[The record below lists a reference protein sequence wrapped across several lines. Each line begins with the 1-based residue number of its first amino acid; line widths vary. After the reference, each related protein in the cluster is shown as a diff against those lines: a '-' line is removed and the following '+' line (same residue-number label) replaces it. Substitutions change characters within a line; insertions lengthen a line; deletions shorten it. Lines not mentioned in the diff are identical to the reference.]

1 MSDIPFFISLN
12 FCPPLLQELVH
23 DQQMRTQMKDRLKK
37 SQQATTSNPVP
48 LLPGDR
54 VLCRQTQYKSTTG
67 HGKFQCSGGELQEFT
82 VVSMSGGLAKLQDAV
97 GHTRLVHESLL
108 KVLPRVQPPTDEP
121 ECLPSPAA
129 KNNLLQC
136 RRWAS
141 STYSQLSQTERAC
154 SDLTPW
160 GVNMWQAWRLI

>member
-67 HGKFQCSGGELQEFT
+67 HGKFQEFT

-97 GHTRLVHESLL
+97 GHTTLDLCKNRCSKCFRECSRQQMSQSVCLHLQQ
-108 KVLPRVQPPTDEP
+108 KTTCCNADAGPVLPT
-121 ECLPSPAA
+121 
-129 KNNLLQC
+129 
-136 RRWAS
+136 AS
-141 STYSQLSQTERAC
+141 SATRSVLVQILRHGASTCGRRGASY
-154 SDLTPW
+154 DH
-160 GVNMWQAWRLI
+160 

>member
-54 VLCRQTQYKSTTG
+54 VLCRQTQYKSNTG
-67 HGKFQCSGGELQEFT
+67 HGKFQEFT

-97 GHTRLVHESLL
+97 GHTTLDLCKNRCS
-108 KVLPRVQPPTDEP
+108 KCFR
-121 ECLPSPAA
+121 ECSRQQMSQSVCLHLQQ

-141 STYSQLSQTERAC
+141 STYCQLSQMERAC